1 MCKYSHGVS
10 VNLVSEHV
18 NTITEQGQS
27 GCTCKKIEP
36 IITKQAVELLFF
48 FISPLVFP
56 HPTALT
62 SKLSSFSFAVTF
74 SLYSDLCCNLP
85 DETCQPDLFL
95 KCTTSFFY
103 SFFCGFKA
111 SCVLLLCCLLCTS
124 PLFSASGCLSSVG
137 VYVLTLAAWS
147 YAGTCWFYQQ
157 HLGNAAEYYSPRLI
171 YL

>member
-1 MCKYSHGVS
+1 M
-10 VNLVSEHV
+10 
-18 NTITEQGQS
+18 
-27 GCTCKKIEP
+27 
-36 IITKQAVELLFF
+36 ELLFL

-62 SKLSSFSFAVTF
+62 SELSSFSFAVTF

-95 KCTTSFFY
+95 KCTTSLFY

-124 PLFSASGCLSSVG
+124 HLFSASGCLSSVG
-137 VYVLTLAAWS
+137 VYVLTLAAWK
-147 YAGTCWFYQQ
+147 TELCWNMLVLLTTSWKCCRILLSQTYIFVGKVMFVATDCWKQAVR
-157 HLGNAAEYYSPRLI
+157 NC
-171 YL
+171 